1 MKKQY
6 DTRENKYDPE
16 LHQQI
21 LLILHRLL
29 ARLDYSHALQLS
41 AFIPLV
47 VITRMMEQGNTI
59 EQGGLCLR
67 QIAHCCRLMGQ
78 LDAQFYESALYQQ
91 SRFALLELG
100 RSLEW
105 YDATVTRWVNFAQGK
120 QFKR

>member
-1 MKKQY
+1 MRKQCG
-6 DTRENKYDPE
+6 TPENKYDPE

-21 LLILHRLL
+21 LLILNGLL

-41 AFIPLV
+41 AFMPLV
-47 VITRMMEQGNTI
+47 IITRMMEQGNTL

-91 SRFALLELG
+91 NHLALLELG
-100 RSLEW
+100 RRLEW
-105 YDATVTRWVNFAQGK
+105 YDTTITRWVNFAQGE
-120 QFKR
+120 